1 MSRLSAR
8 LLRSLGASTVAVCRK
23 RWAATRLVCWT
34 ARSLI
39 IYKQI
44 KSLRLNHKALKEKLL
59 EVHAEYIDV
68 TESRTSWCA
77 AGFTPHPN
85 AR

>member
-1 MSRLSAR
+1 MRDSVEVLQYVKAQRK
-8 LLRSLGASTVAVCRK
+8 LLRSSGASTVAVCRK

-39 IYKQI
+39 TYKHI

-68 TESRTSWCA
+68 TESRT
-77 AGFTPHPN
+77 FEVQ
-85 AR
+85 